1 MRVLKK
7 AWMGLL
13 SLAVLSL
20 TSAPAIAQERMA
32 QSQGKYLGELF
43 EIFILA
49 TTSLMFLASLFVI
62 LIAGWFM
69 IRDYVMKDE
78 REKRFTFPQ
87 LLVAMVVAGILGYPA
102 AGYLLGQDLLT
113 GADQAG
119 TDVDAKDFKRPGQ

>member
-20 TSAPAIAQERMA
+20 TSAPAIARDRMA
-32 QSQGKYLGELF
+32 ETQGKYLGELF

-49 TTSLMFLASLFVI
+49 VTSLMFLASLFVL

-113 GADQAG
+113 GTDQAG
-119 TDVDAKDFKRPGQ
+119 TNVDAKDFKRPGQ